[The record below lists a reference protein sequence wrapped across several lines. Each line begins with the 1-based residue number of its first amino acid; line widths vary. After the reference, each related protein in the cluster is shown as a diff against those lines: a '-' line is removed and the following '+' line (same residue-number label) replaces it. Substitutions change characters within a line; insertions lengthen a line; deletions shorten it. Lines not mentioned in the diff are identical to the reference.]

1 MSAPMGRM
9 YSDAQFA
16 GRNSAS
22 VTTQWC
28 SYSRGQKMGLFSGQC
43 CHFTLHGQ
51 EKALFSGRCY
61 QSHHSPLTTHHSSL
75 LPLITLTTHHSV
87 HINAL
92 CHGQAGAGS
101 YSAQCMGEINT
112 NKGSHWE
119 PLFVYHLP

>member
-1 MSAPMGRM
+1 MASAVILPFTAKKKP
-9 YSDAQFA
+9 YFLA
-16 GRNSAS
+16 GAIN
-22 VTTQWC
+22 
-28 SYSRGQKMGLFSGQC
+28 
-43 CHFTLHGQ
+43 
-51 EKALFSGRCY
+51 
-61 QSHHSPLTTHHSSL
+61 LTTHHSSL

-92 CHGQAGAGS
+92 CYGQAGAGS